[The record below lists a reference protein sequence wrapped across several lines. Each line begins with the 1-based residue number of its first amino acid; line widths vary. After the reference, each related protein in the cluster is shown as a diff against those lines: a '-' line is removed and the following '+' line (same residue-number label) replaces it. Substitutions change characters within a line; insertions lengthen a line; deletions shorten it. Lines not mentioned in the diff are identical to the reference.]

1 MRVILPCWRSS
12 TATPSSDKNAA
23 LWSQAEIMSSQQ
35 LIRWGGLAAMLAG
48 ALRTAAS
55 FWPSA
60 EPGVTLEILYLVID
74 ILLLFGIFGIY
85 AFQHERIGWFGFVGF
100 LLAVIGTAI
109 IAGPDGTI
117 GVVNMY
123 AAGSLSV
130 GAGIVFL
137 AVGSWT
143 ARTLP
148 RWVAILWIVST
159 VVGILGRVTGR
170 ESLFVVTGVTFG
182 LAFVGAGARLWSR
195 RSG

>member
-1 MRVILPCWRSS
+1 MLLSSESRRGMRVILPCWRSS
-12 TATPSSDKNAA
+12 TAAPSSDKNAA
-23 LWSQAEIMSSQQ
+23 LWTQADIMSSQQ

-117 GVVNMY
+117 GVVDMY
-123 AAGSLSV
+123 TAGSLSV

-137 AVGSWT
+137 AVGSWA

-148 RWVAILWIVST
+148 RGSRSCGSCQPWSVSSGQLLA
-159 VVGILGRVTGR
+159 VRV
-170 ESLFVVTGVTFG
+170 SS
-182 LAFVGAGARLWSR
+182 W
-195 RSG
+195 

>member
-1 MRVILPCWRSS
+1 
-12 TATPSSDKNAA
+12 
-23 LWSQAEIMSSQQ
+23 MSSQQ
-35 LIRWGGLAAMLAG
+35 LIRLGGLAAMLAG
-48 ALRTAAS
+48 GLRTAAS
-55 FWPSA
+55 FSSSA

-85 AFQHERIGWFGFVGF
+85 AFQHEHIRWFGFVGF

-117 GVVNMY
+117 GVVDMY
-123 AAGSLSV
+123 TAGSLSV

-137 AVGSWT
+137 AVGSWA

-148 RWVAILWIVST
+148 HWVAILWIVST
-159 VVGILGRVTGR
+159 VVGILGAVTGR

-195 RSG
+195 TPVGNWRSSRSTTTGTA